1 MVPADNGIHSLSSFV
16 TNNGTGFLPP
26 NMITEEPLVIPQKRP
41 LLAWL
46 LLCTLAV
53 VWGSSFILIKRSL
66 VAFPPEQVAAGRLV
80 FALLFFTPFLAR
92 QSRQPD
98 VRTAVKHRW
107 VALLAS
113 GVIGFVIPAF
123 LFAEAGAHL
132 NSSLAGALN
141 SVSPLFTLIIGAV
154 FFGQAL
160 KIRQVAGILLGL
172 AGSLLLVFFSA
183 TGSFQLNAYALLVVL
198 ATVCYGLNTNL
209 IGRYI
214 KHLPA
219 LVSTAWMFVFA
230 GSIAGLTLLPTDFL
244 SRMTDIRNTWALAA
258 LITLGVLGSGLMS
271 IFFNR
276 IMQLSSPL
284 FASSVTYLIP
294 IVALFWGVLD
304 GETIYAVQFA
314 GMGVCLLGIWLINKS

>member
-1 MVPADNGIHSLSSFV
+1 MTIQQPA
-16 TNNGTGFLPP
+16 PP
-26 NMITEEPLVIPQKRP
+26 TQKHP
-41 LLAWL
+41 LLAWG
-46 LLCTLAV
+46 LLCTLAL

-98 VRTAVKHRW
+98 VMVAVKHRW
-107 VALLAS
+107 MALLAV
-113 GVIGFVIPAF
+113 GVTGFVIPAF

-160 KIRQVAGILLGL
+160 RVRQVAGILLGL

-183 TGSFQLNAYALLVVL
+183 TGAFQINGYALLVVL

-230 GSIAGLTLLPTDFL
+230 GSIAALTLMPTNFL
-244 SRMTDIRNTWALAA
+244 SRVANGQNVWPLAA

-276 IMQLSSPL
+276 VMQLTSPL

-294 IVALFWGVLD
+294 IVALGWGVLD

>member
-1 MVPADNGIHSLSSFV
+1 MRFNPSPMTV
-16 TNNGTGFLPP
+16 
-26 NMITEEPLVIPQKRP
+26 EEPLVISQKRP

-46 LLCTLAV
+46 LLCILAL

-92 QSRQPD
+92 QSRQAE

-107 VALLAS
+107 VALLAVA
-113 GVIGFVIPAF
+113 VIGFVIPAF

-132 NSSLAGALN
+132 NSSLSGALN
-141 SVSPLFTLIIGAV
+141 SVSPLFTLLIGAV

-183 TGSFQLNAYALLVVL
+183 TGSFQINAYALLVVL
-198 ATVCYGLNTNL
+198 ATICYGLNTNL

-219 LVSTAWMFVFA
+219 LVSTAWMFLFA
-230 GSIAGLTLLPTDFL
+230 GSIALLTLIPTDFFG
-244 SRMTDIRNTWALAA
+244 RITNERNAWPLVALV
-258 LITLGVLGSGLMS
+258 TLGVLGSGLMS
-271 IFFNR
+271 ICFNR
-276 IMQLSSPL
+276 VMQLSSPL
-284 FASSVTYLIP
+284 FAASVTYLIP
-294 IVALFWGVLD
+294 IVALGWGVLD
-304 GETIYAVQFA
+304 GETIYPVQFA

>member
-1 MVPADNGIHSLSSFV
+1 M
-16 TNNGTGFLPP
+16 T
-26 NMITEEPLVIPQKRP
+26 TEQPLIIPQKRP

-46 LLCTLAV
+46 LLCTLAL

-80 FALLFFTPFLAR
+80 FALLFFAPFLAR
-92 QSRQPD
+92 QSGQAE

-107 VALLAS
+107 VALLTIA
-113 GVIGFVIPAF
+113 VVGFVIPAF

-141 SVSPLFTLIIGAV
+141 SVSPLFTLLIGAA
-154 FFGQAL
+154 FFRQPI

-183 TGSFQLNAYALLVVL
+183 TGSFEVNAYALLVVL
-198 ATVCYGLNTNL
+198 ATVCYGLNANL

-219 LVSTAWMFVFA
+219 LVSSAWLLAFA
-230 GSIAGLTLLPTDFL
+230 GLITGLTLLPTDFL
-244 SRMTDIRNTWALAA
+244 SRSVDAHNAGSLAA
-258 LITLGVLGSGLMS
+258 LVTLGVVGSGLMS

-276 IMQLSSPL
+276 VMQLSSPL
-284 FASSVTYLIP
+284 FAASVTYLIP
-294 IVALFWGVLD
+294 IVALGWGVLD

>member
-1 MVPADNGIHSLSSFV
+1 MTTQES
-16 TNNGTGFLPP
+16 
-26 NMITEEPLVIPQKRP
+26 LVIPQKRP

-46 LLCTLAV
+46 LLCTLAL

-80 FALLFFTPFLAR
+80 FAMLFFAPFLAR
-92 QSRQPD
+92 QSQQAD
-98 VRTAVKHRW
+98 VRVAVKHRW

-113 GVIGFVIPAF
+113 AVLGFVIPAF

-141 SVSPLFTLIIGAV
+141 SVSPLFTLLIGAA

-160 KIRQVAGILLGL
+160 NIRQVVGILLGL

-183 TGSFQLNAYALLVVL
+183 SGSFQINGYALLVVG

-209 IGRYI
+209 ISRYI

-219 LVSTAWMFVFA
+219 LVSTSWLFAFA
-230 GSIAGLTLLPTDFL
+230 GPISLLTLLPTDFL
-244 SRMTDIRNTWALAA
+244 TRVLAGHNAWPLAA
-258 LITLGVLGSGLMS
+258 LITLGVVGSGLMS

-276 IMQLSSPL
+276 VMQLSSPL
-284 FASSVTYLIP
+284 FAASVTYLIP

-314 GMGVCLLGIWLINKS
+314 GMGVCLGGIWLINKS

>member
-1 MVPADNGIHSLSSFV
+1 
-16 TNNGTGFLPP
+16 
-26 NMITEEPLVIPQKRP
+26 MITEESLIVPQKRP

-46 LLCTLAV
+46 LLCTLAL

-92 QSRQPD
+92 QSRQPA

-107 VALLAS
+107 VALLVS

-154 FFGQAL
+154 FFGQAI
-160 KIRQVAGILLGL
+160 KTRQVAGILLGL

-183 TGSFQLNAYALLVVL
+183 TGSFQINTYALLVVL
-198 ATVCYGLNTNL
+198 ATICYGLNTNL
-209 IGRYI
+209 IGRYVT
-214 KHLPA
+214 HLPA
-219 LVSTAWMFVFA
+219 LVSTVWIFVFA
-230 GSIAGLTLLPTDFL
+230 GSIAGLTLIPTDFL
-244 SRMTDIRNTWALAA
+244 SRIANGQNSWPLTA
-258 LITLGVLGSGLMS
+258 LITLGVFGSGLMS

-276 IMQLSSPL
+276 VMQLSSPL
-284 FASSVTYLIP
+284 FAASVTYLIP
-294 IVALFWGVLD
+294 IVALGWGVLD
-304 GETIYAVQFA
+304 GETVYAVQFA

>member
-1 MVPADNGIHSLSSFV
+1 M
-16 TNNGTGFLPP
+16 T
-26 NMITEEPLVIPQKRP
+26 TEQPLVIPQKRP
-41 LLAWL
+41 LLAWG
-46 LLCTLAV
+46 LLCVLAL

-66 VAFPPEQVAAGRLV
+66 AAFPPEQVGAGRLV

-92 QSRQPD
+92 QSQQAD

-132 NSSLAGALN
+132 NSSLSGALN
-141 SVSPLFTLIIGAV
+141 SLSPLFTLIIGAT

-160 KIRQVAGILLGL
+160 KTRQVIGILLGL

-183 TGSFQLNAYALLVVL
+183 TGSFQINAYALLVVV
-198 ATVCYGLNTNL
+198 ATVCYGLNTNI

-214 KHLPA
+214 THLPA
-219 LVSTAWMFVFA
+219 LVSTAWMFLFA
-230 GSIAGLTLLPTDFL
+230 GSISLLTLVPTDFF
-244 SRMTDIRNTWALAA
+244 SRVASPQNAWPLAA

-276 IMQLSSPL
+276 VMQLSSPL
-284 FASSVTYLIP
+284 FAASVTYLIP
-294 IVALFWGVLD
+294 IVALGWGVLD
-304 GETIYAVQFA
+304 GETIYAVQFV
-314 GMGVCLLGIWLINKS
+314 GMGVCLLGISLINKS

>member
-1 MVPADNGIHSLSSFV
+1 M
-16 TNNGTGFLPP
+16 T
-26 NMITEEPLVIPQKRP
+26 TEEPVVIPRKRP

-46 LLCTLAV
+46 LLCSLAL

-66 VAFPPEQVAAGRLV
+66 GGFPPEQVAGGRLV

-92 QSRQPD
+92 QSQQAD
-98 VRTAVKHRW
+98 VRVAVKHRW
-107 VALLAS
+107 VPLLAS
-113 GVIGFVIPAF
+113 AIIGFVIPAF

-141 SVSPLFTLIIGAV
+141 SLSPLFTLLLGAA

-172 AGSLLLVFFSA
+172 GGSLLLVFFSA
-183 TGSFQLNAYALLVVL
+183 TGSFQINAYALLVVL

-214 KHLPA
+214 SHLPA
-219 LVSTAWMFVFA
+219 LVSTAWLFAFA
-230 GSIAGLTLLPTDFL
+230 GPIALLTLAPTDFL
-244 SRMTDIRNTWALAA
+244 SRVVSGQHGWALMA
-258 LITLGVLGSGLMS
+258 LVTLGVFGSGLMS

-276 IMQLSSPL
+276 VMQLSSPL
-284 FASSVTYLIP
+284 FAASVTYLIP
-294 IVALFWGVLD
+294 IVALGWGVFD

>member
-1 MVPADNGIHSLSSFV
+1 M
-16 TNNGTGFLPP
+16 TTQ
-26 NMITEEPLVIPQKRP
+26 EPVISPQKRP
-41 LLAWL
+41 LMAWV
-46 LLCTLAV
+46 LLCALAL

-66 VAFPPEQVAAGRLV
+66 GAFPPEQVAAGRLV

-98 VRTAVKHRW
+98 VRVAVRHRW

-141 SVSPLFTLIIGAV
+141 SLSPLFTLILGGL
-154 FFGQAL
+154 FFGQSL
-160 KIRQVAGILLGL
+160 KLRQVTGILLGL

-183 TGSFQLNAYALLVVL
+183 TGSFQINQYAFLVVL
-198 ATVCYGLNTNL
+198 ATLCYGLNTNL

-214 KHLPA
+214 SHLPA
-219 LVSTAWMFVFA
+219 FVSTAWLFAFA
-230 GSIAGLTLLPTDFL
+230 GPIALLTLMPTDFL
-244 SRMTDIRNTWALAA
+244 SRVLHPQNNLPLAA
-258 LITLGVLGSGLMS
+258 LATLGVFGSGLMS

-276 IMQLSSPL
+276 VMQLASPL
-284 FASSVTYLIP
+284 FAASVTYLIP
-294 IVALFWGVLD
+294 IVALLWGVLD

-314 GMGVCLLGIWLINKS
+314 GMAVCLAGVWLVNKA

>member
-1 MVPADNGIHSLSSFV
+1 M
-16 TNNGTGFLPP
+16 TTQ
-26 NMITEEPLVIPQKRP
+26 EPVISPQQRP
-41 LLAWL
+41 LMAWV
-46 LLCTLAV
+46 LLCALAL

-66 VAFPPEQVAAGRLV
+66 GAFPPEQVAAGRLV

-98 VRTAVKHRW
+98 VRVAVRHRW

-141 SVSPLFTLIIGAV
+141 SLSPLFTLILGGL
-154 FFGQAL
+154 FFGQSL
-160 KIRQVAGILLGL
+160 KLRQVTGILLGL

-183 TGSFQLNAYALLVVL
+183 TGSFQINQYAFLVVL
-198 ATVCYGLNTNL
+198 ATLCYGLNTNL

-214 KHLPA
+214 SHLPA
-219 LVSTAWMFVFA
+219 FVSTAWLFAFA
-230 GSIAGLTLLPTDFL
+230 GPIALLTLMPTDFL
-244 SRMTDIRNTWALAA
+244 SRVLHPQNNLPLAA
-258 LITLGVLGSGLMS
+258 LATLGVFGSGLMS

-276 IMQLSSPL
+276 VMQLASPL
-284 FASSVTYLIP
+284 FAASVTYLIP
-294 IVALFWGVLD
+294 IVALLWGVLD

-314 GMGVCLLGIWLINKS
+314 GMAVCLAGVWLVNKA